1 MDVNILVNLFD
12 IHNEASLL
20 AIEKLKPDKV
30 I

>member
-12 IHNEASLL
+12 IHNEAGLL

-30 I
+30 R